1 MGGEGQWTLDDGHR
15 KGRGSVKP
23 RGREQRSREWP
34 KGLSIKEE
42 DKKGAEGNEDTKGSS
57 FPLCTPAGRP
67 PVCDPRVLPKLVF
80 LKPKRREKMRETGGV
95 HTILE
100 VVLGVGKE
108 NRRCTYN

>member
-1 MGGEGQWTLDDGHR
+1 MAQGAKH
-15 KGRGSVKP
+15 KGRGQKGS
-23 RGREQRSREWP
+23 RGER
-34 KGLSIKEE
+34 GH
-42 DKKGAEGNEDTKGSS
+42 TKGSS

-80 LKPKRREKMRETGGV
+80 LKPKRRERMRETGGV